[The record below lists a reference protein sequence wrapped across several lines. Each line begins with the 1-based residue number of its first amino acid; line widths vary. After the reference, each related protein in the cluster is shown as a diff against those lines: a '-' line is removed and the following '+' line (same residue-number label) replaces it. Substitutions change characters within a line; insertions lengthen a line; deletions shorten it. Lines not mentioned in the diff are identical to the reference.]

1 MSKSKKEGKQKKNR
15 GNQVKNLRRIK
26 QNEVLLAKLK
36 EQL

>member
-1 MSKSKKEGKQKKNR
+1 MSKGKKEGKQKKNR

-26 QNEVLLAKLK
+26 QNEVLLNKLK